1 MGGRRPSAH
10 GLARGKATK
19 QHHGG
24 GGKAARPS
32 KRRAEPD
39 SDPDSDSETEP
50 QRKKK
55 KKKKNKAEAEPPGKL
70 RLLPPR
76 QWTPAQL
83 PPFVRIVRQPDAG
96 GAAAAAEAEAARQR
110 LHLRVPTQR
119 RKVCSFWAKGECKR
133 GAACAFLHASAD
145 AAAASAPPACPPPVS
160 SLGDPSLP
168 KLVGRGMV
176 SLGHREASP
185 VQAQVWPVALAGLDL
200 LCRAPTGSGE
210 TSCVWRGG
218 GGERKSPRHVHT
230 PARVGKTLAYLLPA
244 FAHAAAQ
251 SRPTRPGEGPRALVL
266 VPTRELAV
274 QTLSVARSLQRVSG
288 GLRAAA
294 VYGGGP
300 REEQV
305 SELEGSSL
313 ALLVA
318 TCGRLL
324 DMLEAQVARS

>member
-1 MGGRRPSAH
+1 
-10 GLARGKATK
+10 
-19 QHHGG
+19 
-24 GGKAARPS
+24 
-32 KRRAEPD
+32 
-39 SDPDSDSETEP
+39 
-50 QRKKK
+50 
-55 KKKKNKAEAEPPGKL
+55 
-70 RLLPPR
+70 
-76 QWTPAQL
+76 
-83 PPFVRIVRQPDAG
+83 
-96 GAAAAAEAEAARQR
+96 
-110 LHLRVPTQR
+110 
-119 RKVCSFWAKGECKR
+119 
-133 GAACAFLHASAD
+133 
-145 AAAASAPPACPPPVS
+145 
-160 SLGDPSLP
+160 
-168 KLVGRGMV
+168 MV

-210 TSCVWRGG
+210 TSC
-218 GGERKSPRHVHT
+218 
-230 PARVGKTLAYLLPA
+230 KTLAYLLPA